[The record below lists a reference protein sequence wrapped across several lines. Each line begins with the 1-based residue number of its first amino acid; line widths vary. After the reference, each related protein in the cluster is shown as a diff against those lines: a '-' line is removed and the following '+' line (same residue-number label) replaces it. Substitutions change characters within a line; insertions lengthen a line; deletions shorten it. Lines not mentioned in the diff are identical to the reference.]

1 MNNLMYKKR
10 SVLVFVLPTVLI
22 YTCIVVLP
30 IFASFYI
37 GLFKW
42 NGVGNMVFCGLSNF
56 QKMICNDSNF
66 HSAMINS
73 FVLAGISLVIQLPIA
88 FILALVLANGVKF
101 EKFFRTVY
109 FVPVIISSMV
119 IGQLWLKIFN
129 ADYGLLNTMLKAV
142 GLGNLA
148 QPWLAQMSTS
158 FGCTVVPAVW
168 QYVGQYILIFY
179 AGMKGIPEDYYEAAR
194 IDGASPRQIMTH
206 ITVPLMTSVIKVCLI
221 LSLTGSFK
229 SFDLVYVMTNGGPL
243 HSSDLPGTAMYAN
256 LFGAHLYGYGCAQ
269 AVFIVLECL
278 VATLLLQ
285 LAFKKPEA
293 ELT

>member
-22 YTCIVVLP
+22 YACIVVLP

-37 GLFKW
+37 ALFKW
-42 NGVGNMVFCGLSNF
+42 NGVGSMFFCGFSNF
-56 QKMICNDSNF
+56 QKMFLNDPNF
-66 HSAMINS
+66 HTAIINS
-73 FVLAGISLVIQLPIA
+73 FVLAGVSLIIQLPIA

-109 FVPVIISSMV
+109 FIPVIISSMV

-129 ADYGLLNTMLKAV
+129 ADYGLLNMVLKAV

-148 QPWLAQMSTS
+148 QPWLAQTSTS
-158 FGCTVVPAVW
+158 FGCTVVPSVW

-206 ITVPLMTSVIKVCLI
+206 ITVPLMTPVIKVCLI

-243 HSSDLPGTAMYAN
+243 HSSDLPSTAMYAN
-256 LFGAHLYGYGCAQ
+256 LFGSHLYGYGSAQ

-285 LAFKKPEA
+285 LAFKKTEA